1 MDQLRR
7 YQLNNLNSD
16 QLRKRL
22 AKHTRKM
29 NWLAEQNDLI
39 VATLKQRGLQAVDP
53 AGDDISIHPC
63 IMQLDKL
70 QSEPK
75 PLTADELKADGWW
88 CDDVSEE
95 CANAFKSKRLRV
107 FNSSEWGDG
116 SEWGICSLDSD
127 GDVTRGF
134 FDFRIRSSRFKQI
147 HRIGNNFYWGAPS
160 DQAD

>member
-1 MDQLRR
+1 MQ
-7 YQLNNLNSD
+7 NLNSD
-16 QLRKRL
+16 QLRRL
-22 AKHTRKM
+22 LKKHTRKM

-75 PLTADELKADGWW
+75 PLTIDELKAGGWW
-88 CDDVSEE
+88 CGDNSKQSCQLLADFTNFGITDVFHDIGGSKELVLINTKNVINHNSE
-95 CANAFKSKRLRV
+95 
-107 FNSSEWGDG
+107 
-116 SEWGICSLDSD
+116 CS
-127 GDVTRGF
+127 
-134 FDFRIRSSRFKQI
+134 QI

-160 DQAD
+160 DQAN